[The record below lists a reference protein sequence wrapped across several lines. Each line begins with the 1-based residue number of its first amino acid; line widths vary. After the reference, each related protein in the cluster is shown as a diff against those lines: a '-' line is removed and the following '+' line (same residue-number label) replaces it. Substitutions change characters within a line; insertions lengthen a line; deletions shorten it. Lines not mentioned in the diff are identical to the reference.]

1 MRMTSTVLLLL
12 GTLTASDQDT
22 STILTFRI
30 TSGNSDALAPLLF
43 ALVPHQGNRATVNT
57 VSTTLDYERK
67 KTYQLMVGVSDGQFE
82 AFSTL
87 TVAINDVNEP
97 PLISRNDAARIVCH
111 VAGEGLSSLGGATL
125 DVAWQDRWGTTSA
138 GTDETARAA
147 ARQDV
152 MADAAAAVFGMA
164 KQEEEAAAAAA

>member
-1 MRMTSTVLLLL
+1 MPRRKTRRARSRSAAWAAPRRSRCRPTPRPRSARCDQKGVAYTVLRL
-12 GTLTASDQDT
+12 G
-22 STILTFRI
+22 
-30 TSGNSDALAPLLF
+30 
-43 ALVPHQGNRATVNT
+43 ALVDSAGGVPLAFGQGDQQLLDRAA
-57 VSTTLDYERK
+57 D
-67 KTYQLMVGVSDGQFE
+67 D
-82 AFSTL
+82 
-87 TVAINDVNEP
+87 DVNEP

-111 VAGEGLSSLGGATL
+111 VAGEGLPSLGGATL

-164 KQEEEAAAAAA
+164 KQEEAAAAAA

>member
-1 MRMTSTVLLLL
+1 MAGAHPQGRFAGANT
-12 GTLTASDQDT
+12 QW
-22 STILTFRI
+22 
-30 TSGNSDALAPLLF
+30 APSYW
-43 ALVPHQGNRATVNT
+43 P
-57 VSTTLDYERK
+57 SWWPP
-67 KTYQLMVGVSDGQFE
+67 
-82 AFSTL
+82 
-87 TVAINDVNEP
+87 VAGGEYINEP

-111 VAGEGLSSLGGATL
+111 VAGEGLPSLGGATL

-164 KQEEEAAAAAA
+164 KQEEAAAAAAA

>member
-1 MRMTSTVLLLL
+1 MNPQPGRTRTGAGGELL
-12 GTLTASDQDT
+12 A
-22 STILTFRI
+22 
-30 TSGNSDALAPLLF
+30 
-43 ALVPHQGNRATVNT
+43 
-57 VSTTLDYERK
+57 
-67 KTYQLMVGVSDGQFE
+67 QLS
-82 AFSTL
+82 
-87 TVAINDVNEP
+87 
-97 PLISRNDAARIVCH
+97 C
-111 VAGEGLSSLGGATL
+111 SLGGATL